1 MSGTTMN
8 TGQKGDIAETR
19 AIAELVELGYRVS
32 VPTSGHCPYDL
43 VLDTDDELLKIQVKH
58 ATLRDDE
65 RMRRCSLKRSN
76 PNATETN
83 DSYYGANEVDAYLVF
98 CPEKETLYWIDF
110 DDAPAANVV
119 LRFESSV
126 DHPDIRWADEYEL

>member
-1 MSGTTMN
+1 MN

-65 RMRRCSLKRSN
+65 RMLRCSLKRSN
-76 PNATETN
+76 PNATGTN
-83 DSYYGANEVDAYLVF
+83 DSYYGANEVDAYLIF
-98 CPEKETLYWIDF
+98 CPEKERLYWIDF
-110 DDAPAANVV
+110 DDAPAANIV